1 MALKI
6 LTVAFSLIAVASPIS
21 ATQPE
26 PPPPTVAPP
35 GGPDTRYC
43 MRVELTGTRI
53 EPVKCW
59 TREKWADQGV
69 DVDKEWPREG
79 VRVIEG

>member
-6 LTVAFSLIAVASPIS
+6 LAVAFSLIAVASPIS
-21 ATQPE
+21 AIQPE

-35 GGPDTRYC
+35 GGLDTRYC

-53 EPVKCW
+53 DPVKCW

>member
-6 LTVAFSLIAVASPIS
+6 LAAAFTLIAAASPSS

-26 PPPPTVAPP
+26 PMPPTVAPP

-69 DVDKEWPREG
+69 DVDKEWPKEG